1 MLTRLLAEQPI
12 LLSLLLAVV
21 AGACLYA
28 WLQTAHK
35 AALAAGLICLALIP
49 GGWYLADA
57 WTTDREAILARL
69 EEAAKAINR
78 NDFETVYTLIAPSR
92 PETLAQARNELPQ
105 YEFRKAKIGQIRSL
119 QFVQGALPPE
129 AIVDATASVV
139 VSQKGGGIS
148 DAKVARRVMLRFRKQ
163 NDRWYV
169 TDYTHLPILGG
180 PDQFSPASEL
190 NPSR

>member
-1 MLTRLLAEQPI
+1 MLTRLLAEQPV
-12 LLSLLLAVV
+12 LLSLLLTVV

-35 AALAAGLICLALIP
+35 AAFAAGLVCLALIP
-49 GGWYLADA
+49 GAWYLAA
-57 WTTDREAILARL
+57 SWTTDREAILERI
-69 EEAAKAINR
+69 EEAATAINR

-92 PETLAQARNELPQ
+92 PETLEQARNELPR
-105 YEFRKAKIGQIRSL
+105 YEFSQAKIGQIRSL

-148 DAKVARRVMLRFRKQ
+148 EAKVVRRVMLRFRKL

-169 TDYTHLPILGG
+169 TDYTHMPIIGG
-180 PDQFSPASEL
+180 PDQFSPASDL
-190 NPSR
+190 HSAR